1 MPNTINVGGRSG
13 FVTATAWVAI
23 ALALFAAFSAL
34 VQHTPLGALPGA
46 LQAGQDG
53 MRLPLLMSLLIAY
66 RQWVWLAGLLW
77 SIAMLASAIGLLLR
91 LDWSRQVFIGV
102 LWVAIAAGLGGL
114 WLQHEVVQS
123 VVANTLTQASLPP
136 QVLAVFSSFVA
147 AARWMAVLV
156 TLGAC
161 LVMAWI
167 IRALRLPGI
176 RREFA

>member
-1 MPNTINVGGRSG
+1 V
-13 FVTATAWVAI
+13 FI
-23 ALALFAAFSAL
+23 ALALFAAVSAL
-34 VQHTPLGALPGA
+34 LRHTPLGALPPA
-46 LQAGQDG
+46 LQGGQDG
-53 MRLPLLMSLLIAY
+53 LRLPLMTGLLIAY
-66 RQWVWLAGLLW
+66 RQWVWLAGLAW
-77 SIAMLASAIGLLLR
+77 SVAMLASAVGLLLR
-91 LDWSRQVFIGV
+91 LDWSRRVFIGV
-102 LWVAIAAGLGGL
+102 LWVAIAASLGGL

-147 AARWMAVLV
+147 AARVMAMLM

-167 IRALRLPGI
+167 IRSLRLPGI